1 MCMHGRVFEQVHTYV
16 AENTFFQSEQ
26 SVRQAK
32 RALDRANATLHE
44 FEKASILSLCP
55 DDVREAVALIPSL
68 QQTDADGNSRFG
80 SEQELQEL
88 LEEINSYQA

>member
-1 MCMHGRVFEQVHTYV
+1 MHRIFEQVHAYA

-26 SVRQAK
+26 SIRQAK
-32 RALDRANATLHE
+32 RALDRLGLQLHD

-68 QQTDADGNSRFG
+68 QQPDSEGNPRFS
-80 SEQELQEL
+80 SEQDLQEL